1 MNIYDWLDEKNG
13 RASEMASHFGLT
25 LGAISQWRDGVP
37 YNRMKEV
44 EAYTEGAVTM
54 QEMFNQ
60 RINKKITPNRTD
72 Q

>member
-1 MNIYDWLDEKNG
+1 
-13 RASEMASHFGLT
+13 MASHFGLT